1 MFKVAMLGCGSISSA
16 HVNGWKVQGDR
27 AKMIAVADLLEDRRN
42 ARAADFG
49 AKAYETADAL
59 LAAEKPDIVDIC
71 LPTALHLEYAVKAMR
86 AGAHVLCEKPLCL
99 SAEKAQELLAVEKE
113 TGKRM
118 MVAHVVRFIPQYVYL
133 RKAIEEQ
140 YPEMSEIFA
149 ESDSLGLTAGELL
162 EADSLAMAAKKKP
175 DEWVPREF
183 EFNPDPNRAVWM
195 AALFPGLGQV
205 YNRRYWKLPII
216 VGGYLGL
223 AYATN
228 WNNGM
233 LRDYSKAYGD
243 LLDSDPETRSYM
255 DLFAPGVKEENLDK
269 SWLQNVIR
277 SRKNYF
283 RRNRDLCIICM
294 IGVYLLAMVDAY
306 VDASLSHFDITPEL
320 TMDVAPALLQDG
332 RGVRPSIGMVWAFNF

>member
-1 MFKVAMLGCGSISSA
+1 MLVSACPVQAYAAMASDEPQQQTRKPSAGRRLSNSRTAGQKPVDHPRRNPQQQAAAAQALPDSIS
-16 HVNGWKVQGDR
+16 VNPITGPAEVVEDEVEQT
-27 AKMIAVADLLEDRRN
+27 AKGNLEV
-42 ARAADFG
+42 
-49 AKAYETADAL
+49 T
-59 LAAEKPDIVDIC
+59 PVD
-71 LPTALHLEYAVKAMR
+71 TVD
-86 AGAHVLCEKPLCL
+86 VD
-99 SAEKAQELLAVEKE
+99 VN
-113 TGKRM
+113 
-118 MVAHVVRFIPQYVYL
+118 

-233 LRDYSKAYGD
+233 LRDYSKAYAD

>member
-1 MFKVAMLGCGSISSA
+1 MLVSACPVQAYAAMAYDEPQQQTRKPSAGRRLSNSRTAGQKPVDHPRRNPQQQAAAAAQALPDSIS
-16 HVNGWKVQGDR
+16 VNPITGPAEVVEDEVEQT
-27 AKMIAVADLLEDRRN
+27 AKGNLEV
-42 ARAADFG
+42 
-49 AKAYETADAL
+49 T
-59 LAAEKPDIVDIC
+59 PVD
-71 LPTALHLEYAVKAMR
+71 TVD
-86 AGAHVLCEKPLCL
+86 VD
-99 SAEKAQELLAVEKE
+99 VN
-113 TGKRM
+113 
-118 MVAHVVRFIPQYVYL
+118 

-162 EADSLAMAAKKKP
+162 EADSLAMAAKKRP

-233 LRDYSKAYGD
+233 LRDYSKAYAD

>member
-1 MFKVAMLGCGSISSA
+1 MLVSACPVQAYAAMASDEPQQQTRKPSAGRRLSNSRTAGQKPVDHPRRNPQQQAAAAAQALPDSIS
-16 HVNGWKVQGDR
+16 VNPITGPAEVVEDEVEQT
-27 AKMIAVADLLEDRRN
+27 AKGNLEV
-42 ARAADFG
+42 
-49 AKAYETADAL
+49 T
-59 LAAEKPDIVDIC
+59 PVD
-71 LPTALHLEYAVKAMR
+71 TVD
-86 AGAHVLCEKPLCL
+86 VD
-99 SAEKAQELLAVEKE
+99 VN
-113 TGKRM
+113 
-118 MVAHVVRFIPQYVYL
+118 

-233 LRDYSKAYGD
+233 LRDYSKAYAD

>member
-1 MFKVAMLGCGSISSA
+1 MLVSACPVQAYAAMASDEPQQQTRKPSAGRRLSNSRTAGQKPVDHPRRNPQQQAATAAQALPDSIS
-16 HVNGWKVQGDR
+16 VNPITGPAEVVEDEVEQT
-27 AKMIAVADLLEDRRN
+27 AKGNLEV
-42 ARAADFG
+42 
-49 AKAYETADAL
+49 T
-59 LAAEKPDIVDIC
+59 PVD
-71 LPTALHLEYAVKAMR
+71 TVD
-86 AGAHVLCEKPLCL
+86 VD
-99 SAEKAQELLAVEKE
+99 VN
-113 TGKRM
+113 
-118 MVAHVVRFIPQYVYL
+118 

-233 LRDYSKAYGD
+233 LRDYSKAYAD